1 MQYET
6 PSVLSVVSGDVLI
19 VKLVKPGR
27 LNAWDAAMRMRIAAL
42 LAESAERSEVKAV
55 VLTGHGDRAFCAGA
69 DMQELSGHADAASI
83 RAALLEWKCF
93 YRAILTFRKP
103 LVVALNGL
111 AAGSAFQIA
120 LLADARVAHPGVT
133 LGQTEI
139 RWGIPSITGSAI
151 MARRLGTALAA
162 ELALTGRMLDAA
174 EAERHG
180 LLSSV
185 VPAPEVLPAAVGLA
199 RALGAHSPLAVAH
212 TKRWFQEQELAEIE
226 RAFAFA
232 QEAQADVV
240 EHGDMSSRVAAF
252 ARTPHQA
259 NQPRTPE

>member
-1 MQYET
+1 MSSILDT
-6 PSVLSVVSGDVLI
+6 LSDGVQVVELA
-19 VKLVKPGR
+19 KPAR
-27 LNAWDAAMRMRIAAL
+27 LNAWDAPMRSRIAEL
-42 LAESAERSEVKAV
+42 LEAAAARAEIRAV
-55 VLTGHGDRAFCAGA
+55 VLTGQGDRAFCAGA
-69 DMQELSGHADAASI
+69 DMQELSGHAGPEAI
-83 RAALLEWKCF
+83 RAALLEWKRF

-111 AAGSAFQIA
+111 AAGSAFQVA

-151 MARRLGTALAA
+151 MARRLGAALAA

-180 LLSSV
+180 LLSRV
-185 VPAPEVLPAAVGLA
+185 VPASEVLPAALGLA

-232 QEAQADVV
+232 QEAQADAI
-240 EHGDMSSRVAAF
+240 EHGDMSRRVAAF
-252 ARTPHQA
+252 ARHGHHAT
-259 NQPRTPE
+259 QPRTPE